1 MSEETAQVKQK
12 GKKGAKKK
20 AESKTTQNSD
30 PPIVTQVDDKK
41 KAKPSKKVQQASPPK
56 KKDEKKQPEKK
67 GKQPL
72 IKEDVDSLLEYFKSS
87 NRPFTVNYLKDTL
100 FLKLSTLQKNIDTL
114 VSKGDVVMKEVGST
128 KVFLINQNLMPTVNQ
143 QDLELLGS
151 ELEQK
156 TEEYKQ
162 LALQNSKLSEQLKN
176 LSKIPTLQELMDMK
190 TEMKQKID
198 ELENKL
204 LLYED
209 KNFKMATAEETLQV
223 ENEYQNMLNIC
234 KKRKNIYNEAIG
246 SLLSESDLTIK
257 QFEKIVGIF
266 RD

>member
-1 MSEETAQVKQK
+1 MSEETAQVKK
-12 GKKGAKKK
+12 GKKAPKKK

-30 PPIVTQVDDKK
+30 PPAVTQIDDKK
-41 KAKPSKKVQQASPPK
+41 KPKPSKKVQQASPPK
-56 KKDEKKQPEKK
+56 KKDEKKQPDKK
-67 GKQPL
+67 VKQPL

-114 VSKGDVVMKEVGST
+114 VSKGDVIMKEVGST
-128 KVFLINQNLMPTVNQ
+128 KVFLINQALMPTVNQ

-162 LALQNSKLSEQLKN
+162 IAQQNAKLNEQLKN
-176 LSKIPTLQELMDMK
+176 LSKIPTIQELVDMK
-190 TEMKQKID
+190 NELKSKID
-198 ELENKL
+198 EIENKL

-209 KNFKMATAEETLQV
+209 KNYKMATTEETQEV
-223 ENEYQNMLNIC
+223 ENEYQNMMNIC
-234 KKRKNIYNEAIG
+234 KKRKNIYHEAIG
-246 SLLSESDLTIK
+246 SLLSESDLTIP